1 MRIETNIMDPNLIIE
16 EYIKMIYLLPN
27 LEMSVGNYSI
37 IYADFLLLRAQISN
51 TI

>member
-1 MRIETNIMDPNLIIE
+1 MDQNLIIE
-16 EYIKMIYLLPN
+16 EYIKMIYLLPS
-27 LEMSVGNYSI
+27 LELSTGNQSI